1 VIEFAFDLQQ
11 VNGFLR
17 VLWFPPPKK
26 SKMVISNRRRLGC
39 LGEFFSEFP
48 QVCDILGASQSSPV
62 TDDHLGF
69 LGWRK
74 PEYPEKTIERRK

>member
-39 LGEFFSEFP
+39 PKNITHLRKFAEKLPKEKRGQGIGIEATTL
-48 QVCDILGASQSSPV
+48 VVMC
-62 TDDHLGF
+62 TDCRDKF
-69 LGWRK
+69 N
-74 PEYPEKTIERRK
+74 